1 MPDLISVWDK
11 NGVEH
16 QMSRA
21 NATDMVNHNKWTTEN
36 PNIQIENGGDI
47 AKKMPEQFERGF
59 FAQKPKIVGV
69 IDKDGNV
76 QSMDLASAQDMVR
89 HLGWRL
95 AQNQVAPTPEPVVE
109 EDFEPSIPTQAN
121 LATDIV
127 VKKRGRP
134 AKNAETV
141 EPPLDE
147 EAELT
152 AMDRDQLVAYAKK
165 VLDLTFEDSATH
177 DEILDTILR
186 EM

>member
-59 FAQKPKIVGV
+59 FAQKPKIVDV
-69 IDKDGNV
+69 IDKNGTV

-95 AQNQVAPTPEPVVE
+95 AQNQVAPTAEPVVE
-109 EDFEPSIPTQAN
+109 EDLEPAIPTQAN
-121 LATDIV
+121 LDTDIV

-134 AKNAETV
+134 AKAV
-141 EPPLDE
+141 EPVEPVSE
-147 EAELT
+147 EEVELT
-152 AMDRDQLVAYAKK
+152 AMDRDQLIAYAKK
-165 VLDLTFEDSATH
+165 VLDLTFDANATH
-177 DEILDTILR
+177 DEILDTILQ